1 MKTIRL
7 FHGTSINNVES
18 IKKEGLKAV
27 WEGVYLTDSIES
39 ATRWVGFRLA
49 TQGEKYVAVI
59 EVEVKMD
66 KNLVEGNDHSQ
77 FMVDIFGVGKSLL
90 SLKSIPKSRI
100 VNVFYYKIGGGDI

>member
-7 FHGTSINNVES
+7 FHGTSINNVDA
-18 IKKEGLKAV
+18 IKREGIKAF

-39 ATRWVGFRLA
+39 ATRWVGFKLA
-49 TQGEKYVAVI
+49 TQGQNMLAVI
-59 EVEVKMD
+59 EVEVNND

-77 FMVDIFGVGKSLL
+77 FMVDIFGVGKSIL

-100 VNVFYYKIGGGDI
+100 KKVHYYKIGGKS